1 MVTRTSVK
9 GRRHGRLCSLDYL
22 IMRKQTYITASEIGT
37 YRFCKRAW
45 HLGRIGIAS
54 ASVGARRAG
63 SAWHEEHASR
73 VTTARRSRRMAQ
85 AFGLAFL
92 VLVLLLILIWV
103 RRR

>member
-9 GRRHGRLCSLDYL
+9 GRRHGRLCSLYCS
-22 IMRKQTYITASEIGT
+22 IMRKQPYITASEIGT
-37 YRFCKRAW
+37 YCFCKRAW
-45 HLGRIGIAS
+45 HLGRIGIPS

-63 SAWHEEHASR
+63 SAWHDEHASR
-73 VTTARRSRRMAQ
+73 VANTRMSRRRAQ

-92 VLVLLLILIWV
+92 VLVLLLILTWV